1 MKILINGV
9 ESELGEPTGATI
21 HEDGERLRIVTPSG
35 VKSAVVVRKGDKTY
49 VSVDGQVFE
58 VEKFSA
64 ARSRAGVAGSG
75 EGRAPMPGQ
84 IVEVLVANGDSV
96 TEGQTLIV
104 LEAMKMQQPIKAD
117 FDGFVSDI
125 GVKMGDQVDDGQ
137 LLVKVSKADA

>member
-1 MKILINGV
+1 MKVLINGQETV
-9 ESELGEPTGATI
+9 LGETLGVTI
-21 HEDGERLRIVTPSG
+21 REDGERLKVVTSEG

-84 IVEVLVANGDSV
+84 IVEILVANGEEV
-96 TEGQTLIV
+96 KEGQTLII

-117 FDGFVSDI
+117 FDGVVGDLN
-125 GVKMGDQVDDGQ
+125 VKAGDQVDDGQ
-137 LLVKVSKADA
+137 LLVKVTKADA